1 MPSIVHVIAL
11 LLGMVVGWLGMSAIS
26 SMFGNNKVQK
36 ESEAFSKNMLEEL
49 TKEITK
55 EESNE
60 SKAKTGYEE
69 SKAQLDSDINALT
82 TNTSKSE

>member
-1 MPSIVHVIAL
+1 MIIRGKIGDKYFTAAELHENELCAL
-11 LLGMVVGWLGMSAIS
+11 TTKI
-26 SMFGNNKVQK
+26 
-36 ESEAFSKNMLEEL
+36 KNMLEEL
-49 TKEITK
+49 TKEITN